1 MRTGDFSE
9 PRRMSGSAYW
19 VLFAKGLKE
28 YAGFVVFWVV
38 MIAIGS
44 EVERTFKDKVEIVLL
59 LLAGYLALAAVIAFV
74 SWYFKKY
81 YIEGGKLIFI
91 HGLLSKETTSIP
103 LSKVQSMRTKQGF
116 IYRVLEMR
124 GVLFDTLASKSAE
137 IELILDDRDWKAL
150 MERVEMEEEA
160 VPSAAVS
167 ASSELPVSSELSVA
181 SGTSRFSEAAEERT
195 SGSSLS
201 FSNSNLI
208 KGAFCQNHLQGM
220 AVLFAALAAV
230 YNTVSTVDDHAVDH
244 IIDYVDTHAGTLSL
258 QPSGYVVV
266 AVALYFF
273 VMLLWIG
280 KVFLRYAN
288 MEVRIARGQLT
299 FESGLIARNSS
310 RFSYDKVCT
319 VYVKRNFLEQWLHGS
334 TVMLRQALNAT
345 DEKKGADVRVY
356 GSDSAADFLNWWL
369 GSGYGSSPEVVSAR
383 SGYGLMWHVMRLDI
397 LISLAAAVTLAC
409 FGLYVWLA
417 VPAAWLLI
425 SLAKG
430 LMAVRRGRITLKEDY
445 IEIHNGRFADIR
457 NYVKYSNVEVVRLR
471 STPFTPYSSRVSL
484 TLSTN
489 GTSFTLRSLRVEEAR
504 EIYELLLCN
513 CAGRPS

>member
-28 YAGFVVFWVV
+28 YASLVVLWVV

-81 YIEGGKLIFI
+81 YIEGGKLVFMN
-91 HGLLSKETTSIP
+91 GLLNKGITSIP
-103 LSKVQSMRTKQGF
+103 LNKVQSMRTRQGF
-116 IYRVLEMR
+116 IYRVLELR

-137 IELILDDRDWKAL
+137 VELILDDRDWKAL

-160 VPSAAVS
+160 DGKMPETEEAVDAA
-167 ASSELPVSSELSVA
+167 AIPEYIGE
-181 SGTSRFSEAAEERT
+181 EAAAENAVRM
-195 SGSSLS
+195 S

-230 YNTVSTVDDHAVDH
+230 YNSVTTVDDHAVDH

-319 VYVKRNFLEQWLHGS
+319 VYVKRNFLEHWMHGS

-345 DEKKGADVRVY
+345 DDKKGADVRVY
-356 GSDSAADFLNWWL
+356 GSESAADFLSWWL
-369 GSGYGSSPEVVSAR
+369 GSGYGSSPDVISAR

-430 LMAVRRGRITLKEDY
+430 LMAVRRSRITLKEDY
-445 IEIHNGRFADIR
+445 IEIHNGKFADIR
-457 NYVKYSNVEVVRLR
+457 NYVKYSNIEVVRLKA
-471 STPFTPYSSRVSL
+471 TPFTPYSRRVSL

-489 GTSFTLRSLRVEEAR
+489 GTSFTLWSLRVEEAR
-504 EIYELLLCN
+504 EIYERLVFFCK
-513 CAGRPS
+513 

>member
-19 VLFAKGLKE
+19 VLFAKGLRE
-28 YAGFVVFWVV
+28 YASLFV
-38 MIAIGS
+38 IL
-44 EVERTFKDKVEIVLL
+44 IVLKFIDADDQHTFMEKMRAVSL
-59 LLAGYLALAAVIAFV
+59 LSAWYLALAALTAFI

-150 MERVEMEEEA
+150 MERVEVEEEA

-167 ASSELPVSSELSVA
+167 ASSELPVSSELSGA
-181 SGTSRFSEAAEERT
+181 SGTSRFPEAAEERT

-258 QPSGYVVV
+258 QPSGYVAL

-356 GSDSAADFLNWWL
+356 GSDSAADFLSWWL
-369 GSGYGSSPEVVSAR
+369 GSGYGSSPDVISAR

-471 STPFTPYSSRVSL
+471 STPFTPYSRRMSL

-489 GTSFTLRSLRVEEAR
+489 GTSFTLRSLRIEEAR

>member
-28 YAGFVVFWVV
+28 YASLFV
-38 MIAIGS
+38 IL
-44 EVERTFKDKVEIVLL
+44 IVLKFIDADDQHTFMEKMRAVSL
-59 LLAGYLALAAVIAFV
+59 LSAGYLALAALTAFI

-81 YIEGGKLIFI
+81 YIEGGKLIFM

-150 MERVEMEEEA
+150 MERVEVEEEA

-167 ASSELPVSSELSVA
+167 ASSELPDSSELSGA
-181 SGTSRFSEAAEERT
+181 SGTSRFSGAAEERT

-201 FSNSNLI
+201 FSNFNLI

-230 YNTVSTVDDHAVDH
+230 YNSVTTVDDHAVDH

-288 MEVRIARGQLT
+288 MARGQLN

-356 GSDSAADFLNWWL
+356 GSDSAADFLSWWL
-369 GSGYGSSPEVVSAR
+369 GSGYGSSPDVISAR

-430 LMAVRRGRITLKEDY
+430 LMAVRRSRITLKEDY
-445 IEIHNGRFADIR
+445 I
-457 NYVKYSNVEVVRLR
+457 VEVVRLR
-471 STPFTPYSSRVSL
+471 STPFTPYSRRVSL

-489 GTSFTLRSLRVEEAR
+489 GTSFTLRSLRIEEAR

>member
-19 VLFAKGLKE
+19 VLMAKGLRE
-28 YAGFVVFWVV
+28 YASLFV
-38 MIAIGS
+38 IL
-44 EVERTFKDKVEIVLL
+44 IVLKFIDADDQHTFMEKMRAVSL
-59 LLAGYLALAAVIAFV
+59 LSAGYLALAALTAFI

-150 MERVEMEEEA
+150 MERVEVEEEA

-167 ASSELPVSSELSVA
+167 ASSELPVSSELSGA
-181 SGTSRFSEAAEERT
+181 SGTSRFPEAAEERT

-258 QPSGYVVV
+258 QPSGYVAL

-356 GSDSAADFLNWWL
+356 GSDSAADFLSWWL
-369 GSGYGSSPEVVSAR
+369 GSGYGSSPDVISAR

-471 STPFTPYSSRVSL
+471 STPFTPYSRRVSL

-489 GTSFTLRSLRVEEAR
+489 GTSFTLRSLRIEEAL